1 MKPRD
6 NCIYCLVEREEKIR
20 DLDAYYLIG
29 YLENGYAT
37 YLSADEA
44 EEGRQRGDA
53 YDNPAKT
60 RVVGFKVAPF
70 LAKKRKT
77 KRKRHATGGNIAK
90 YASPSGLSSTPL

>member
-6 NCIYCLVEREEKIR
+6 NRIYCLVEREEKIR

-37 YLSADEA
+37 YLSAEDA

-60 RVVGFKVAPF
+60 RVVGFKVTPF
-70 LAKKRKT
+70 LAKKRNV
-77 KRKRHATGGNIAK
+77 RKARKG
-90 YASPSGLSSTPL
+90 SVV